1 MHITKSH
8 AVCAAALAMIAAGAV
23 FSVFGADKAKTVQLF
38 AMDCVCTVSVS
49 PQTLISECSEQIRE
63 LDGLLSAYDKGSDI
77 SRINNSDMSV
87 KVSESTERLIK
98 RAVSLNKRYP
108 QTDCTSG
115 RLIDLWNVT
124 GDDPKIP
131 ADNTGN
137 FVSALYHILT
147 GNHNLSRIT
156 VWYCQFQGSEA
167 VRWDEHDRT
176 SGNTPWSEKLL
187 YSG

>member
-77 SRINNSDMSV
+77 SRINNSDMPV

-131 ADNTGN
+131 DTEEIAA
-137 FVSALYHILT
+137 ALKTI
-147 GNHNLSRIT
+147 
-156 VWYCQFQGSEA
+156 GSEMLSFPSDLQ
-167 VRWDEHDRT
+167 VFYTEESRT
-176 SGNTPWSEKLL
+176 VQISAPI
-187 YSG
+187 